1 MIATLAPRR
10 LAVLALGAA
19 LAAGCARFRRH
30 PAPLTPAVALSA
42 GAIAASEWPLARAAA
57 HQAAVGGKF
66 TRADSILRA
75 FSASY
80 PGTESA
86 ADALFYRSFYKLD
99 PAVETTAPAEN
110 VREARQ
116 GLEAYIAGGPM
127 LPHYAE
133 AITLRRIAA
142 HLDSLHVAAAADPV
156 RAPLGVAPT
165 QTVRDTLKMRDDEIL
180 RLKADLDQMK
190 SEMERLRRRLTPRP

>member
-1 MIATLAPRR
+1 MTALPAPRR
-10 LAVLALGAA
+10 LVLIALGVA
-19 LAAGCARFRRH
+19 LTASCARFQRH
-30 PAPLTPAVALSA
+30 RAPVAPPPPPSA
-42 GAIAASEWPLARAAA
+42 AEVAASEWPLARAAA

-66 TRADSILRA
+66 TRVDSILRA

-99 PAVETTAPAEN
+99 PALETTAPAEN

-116 GLEAYIAGGPM
+116 GLEAYIAGGAM
-127 LPHYAE
+127 QPHYAE
-133 AITLRRIAA
+133 ALTLRRIAA
-142 HLDSLHVAAAADPV
+142 HLDSLHTAADQVRPV
-156 RAPLGVAPT
+156 LGT
-165 QTVRDTLKMRDDEIL
+165 QTARDTLKLRDDEIL
-180 RLKADLDQMK
+180 RLKAELEQTK